1 MEKNEKKEVYVKKS
15 SLFEVHLKDQMPMI
29 QLYKRFLM
37 LGCQKAIGEKVLLTC
52 RELVINPSVDDL
64 SWDIG
69 SYLNRKHIAAD
80 KLTLGVGLVCGSGVG
95 GNLKPSSSRKR
106 ERPQLL
112 CIPSAKIMC
121 PKQSN
126 YMMIELEGG
135 VAEYCLPF
143 FQFQFFF
150 VTVLYP

>member
-15 SLFEVHLKDQMPMI
+15 SLFEVHLKRSDA
-29 QLYKRFLM
+29 YDTVV
-37 LGCQKAIGEKVLLTC
+37 QKISDVVGLSESIGEKVLLTC
-52 RELVINPSVDDL
+52 RGLVINPSMDDL

-95 GNLKPSSSRKR
+95 GNLQHSQLRSSSRKR
-106 ERPQLL
+106 ERPQPL

-126 YMMIELEGG
+126 YNDDRLEGG

-143 FQFQFFF
+143 F
-150 VTVLYP
+150 